1 MAEERLKKSLSP
13 ITNMYTK
20 RDIYFQE
27 DDFTLLKG
35 DSFKLLK
42 KIEPKSVDMIFA
54 DPPYFLSSGGVT
66 CQSGKQVSVD
76 KGEWDYSKTI
86 EDRIKYHRKWIALC
100 REALNDNGSIMI
112 SSTLH
117 SVYAIGVALELE
129 GYSIINNI
137 IWRKTNPAPNLA
149 CRCFTHSTETVIWAR
164 KQLTLKK
171 KGKHYFNYEA
181 MKEENG
187 GKQMKD
193 VWDIE
198 DIEPEFFESGTAP
211 KSEKKYGKHPTQK
224 PMALLVR
231 LITAASKEGDLI
243 LDPFNGSGTTGIVA
257 AHMKRRYIGIDNVIE
272 YLKLSKDRYLSLE
285 TENVL
290 DVKLE
295 AKIAK

>member
-1 MAEERLKKSLSP
+1 MQDHKN
-13 ITNMYTK
+13 IF
-20 RDIYFQE
+20 FQ
-27 DDFTLLKG
+27 DGDFTLLKG

-54 DPPYFLSSGGVT
+54 DPPYFLSSGGIS
-66 CQSGKQVSVD
+66 CQNGKQVSVN

-86 EDRIKYHRKWIALC
+86 EDRIKYHRKWISLC
-100 REALNDNGSIMI
+100 RNVLKDNGTIMI

-149 CRCFTHSTETVIWAR
+149 CRCFTHSTETIIWAR
-164 KQLTLKK
+164 KQLTLKQ
-171 KGKHYFNYEA
+171 KGTHYFNYEA

-193 VWDIE
+193 VWEFD
-198 DIEPEFFESGTAP
+198 DVEPEIIEIGTTP

-224 PMALLVR
+224 PMTLLTR
-231 LITAASKEGDLI
+231 LITAASKEGDLV

-257 AHMKRRYIGIDNVIE
+257 HNLKRRYIGIELD
-272 YLKLSKDRYLSLE
+272 KDFLELTKKRYE
-285 TENVL
+285 G
-290 DVKLE
+290 K
-295 AKIAK
+295 

>member
-1 MAEERLKKSLSP
+1 MLTKK
-13 ITNMYTK
+13 
-20 RDIYFQE
+20 DIFFQE
-27 DDFTLLKG
+27 NDFMLLKG

-42 KIEPKSVDMIFA
+42 KLEPKSVDMIFA
-54 DPPYFLSSGGVT
+54 DPPYFLSSGGIS
-66 CQSGKQVSVD
+66 CQNGKQVSVD

-100 REALNDNGSIMI
+100 RDVLKDDGTIMI

-137 IWRKTNPAPNLA
+137 IWKKTNPAPNLA
-149 CRCFTHSTETVIWAR
+149 CRCFTHSTETIIWAR

-181 MKEENG
+181 MKEEND

-193 VWDIE
+193 VWEFSDV
-198 DIEPEFFESGTAP
+198 EPEIFESSTAP

-224 PMALLVR
+224 PIKLLER
-231 LITAASKEGDLI
+231 LITAASKEGDTI

-257 AHMKRRYIGIDNVIE
+257 YSLKRKYIGIELDQDFLALTKKRYIG
-272 YLKLSKDRYLSLE
+272 
-285 TENVL
+285 ENN
-290 DVKLE
+290 DK
-295 AKIAK
+295 

>member
-1 MAEERLKKSLSP
+1 MAVERLKKSLSQT
-13 ITNMYTK
+13 INMVNK
-20 RDIYFQE
+20 KSIYFQDE
-27 DDFTLLKG
+27 NFTLLKG

-42 KIEPKSVDMIFA
+42 QIEPKSVDMIFA
-54 DPPYFLSSGGVT
+54 DPPYFLSSGGIS
-66 CQSGKQVSVD
+66 CQNGKQVSVN
-76 KGEWDYSKTI
+76 KGEWDYSKSI
-86 EDRIKYHRKWIALC
+86 EDRIKYHRNWIALC
-100 REALNDNGSIMI
+100 RDVLKDNGTIMI

-137 IWRKTNPAPNLA
+137 IWKKTNPAPNLA
-149 CRCFTHSTETVIWAR
+149 CRCFTHSTETIIWAR

-193 VWDIE
+193 VWEFE
-198 DIEPEFFESGTAP
+198 DIEPEIFECGTTP

-224 PMALLVR
+224 PIKLLER
-231 LITAASKEGDLI
+231 LITAASREGDLI

-257 AHMKRRYIGIDNVIE
+257 HNLKRKYIGIELDNE
-272 YLKLSKDRYLSLE
+272 FLELTKNRYE
-285 TENVL
+285 G
-290 DVKLE
+290 K
-295 AKIAK
+295 

>member
-1 MAEERLKKSLSP
+1 
-13 ITNMYTK
+13 MYTK
-20 RDIYFQE
+20 KDIFFQE
-27 DDFTLLKG
+27 NSFTLLEG

-54 DPPYFLSSGGVT
+54 DPPYFLSSGGIS
-66 CQSGKQVSVD
+66 CQNGKQVSVN

-86 EDRIKYHRKWIALC
+86 EDRIKYHRRWIALC
-100 REALNDNGSIMI
+100 REVLKDNGTIMI

-181 MKEENG
+181 MKDENG

-193 VWDIE
+193 VWNIE
-198 DIEPEFFESGTAP
+198 DVEPEIFESGTAP
-211 KSEKKYGKHPTQK
+211 KSEKKQGKHPTQK
-224 PMALLVR
+224 PIALLTR

-257 AHMKRRYIGIDNVIE
+257 HKLNRKYIGIDDVVE
-272 YLKLSKDRYLSLE
+272 YLQLTKDRYQ
-285 TENVL
+285 N
-290 DVKLE
+290 
-295 AKIAK
+295 A

>member
-1 MAEERLKKSLSP
+1 MKNKLVYDKDGCQIFL
-13 ITNMYTK
+13 
-20 RDIYFQE
+20 
-27 DDFTLLKG
+27 G
-35 DSFKLLK
+35 DSFHILK
-42 KIEPKSVDMIFA
+42 KIQPKSIDMVFA
-54 DPPYFLSSGGVT
+54 DPPYFLSSGGIS
-66 CQSGKQVSVD
+66 CQNGKQVSVN

-100 REALNDNGSIMI
+100 REILKDNGTIMI

-129 GYSIINNI
+129 GYAIINNI
-137 IWRKTNPAPNLA
+137 IWKKTNPSPNLA

-198 DIEPEFFESGTAP
+198 GVEPEIFESGAAP

-224 PMALLVR
+224 PIKLLER
-231 LITAASKEGDLI
+231 LITAATKEGDLV
-243 LDPFNGSGTTGIVA
+243 LDPFNGSGTTGVA
-257 AHMKRRYIGIDNVIE
+257 CKMLNRKYIGIEIDEQFID
-272 YLKLSKDRYLSLE
+272 LSIKRLE
-285 TENVL
+285 S
-290 DVKLE
+290 
-295 AKIAK
+295 I

>member
-1 MAEERLKKSLSP
+1 MF
-13 ITNMYTK
+13 TK
-20 RDIYFQE
+20 RDIFYK
-27 DDFTLLKG
+27 DNDFTLLKG
-35 DSFKLLK
+35 DSFRILK
-42 KIEPKSVDMIFA
+42 KLEPKTVDMIFA
-54 DPPYFLSSGGVT
+54 DPPYFLSSGGIS
-66 CQSGKQVSVD
+66 CQNGKQVSVN

-100 REALNDNGSIMI
+100 RDVLKDNGTIMI

-149 CRCFTHSTETVIWAR
+149 CRCFTHSTETIIWAR

-171 KGKHYFNYEA
+171 KGTHYFNYEA

-193 VWDIE
+193 VWEFD
-198 DIEPEFFESGTAP
+198 DVEPEIVEIATAP
-211 KSEKKYGKHPTQK
+211 KGEKKFGKHPTQK
-224 PMALLVR
+224 PVKLLER

-257 AHMKRRYIGIDNVIE
+257 ASMNRKYIGIELDKD
-272 YLKLSKDRYLSLE
+272 YLELTKKRYLGGKS
-285 TENVL
+285 
-290 DVKLE
+290 DGK
-295 AKIAK
+295 